1 PGELTRPLVEH
12 WIDDVVVVDEN
23 DVADAMVFLME
34 RAKLYVEGAG
44 AVGVAALAAGRI
56 TPSERGITCVILSGG
71 NVDLGVLPSLVRRH
85 ETRAGRRVIM
95 FARIDDR
102 PGALAS
108 LLTLVAERGAN
119 LIEVEHVREGVDL
132 HVRETGVQI
141 VLEVRGPEHADEV
154 LTAASDAGYAVA
166 DTSGR

>member
-1 PGELTRPLVEH
+1 
-12 WIDDVVVVDEN
+12 
-23 DVADAMVFLME
+23 M
-34 RAKLYVEGAG
+34 
-44 AVGVAALAAGRI
+44 
-56 TPSERGITCVILSGG
+56 ILSGG
-71 NVDLGVLPSLVRRH
+71 NVDLGVPPFVRRH
-85 ETRAGRRVIM
+85 ETRAVGAIM

-154 LTAASDAGYAVA
+154 LTAAADAGYAVA
-166 DTSGR
+166 DTSGRWSGAARGSARFRSMLEVVPTSAG

>member
-1 PGELTRPLVEH
+1 
-12 WIDDVVVVDEN
+12 
-23 DVADAMVFLME
+23 M
-34 RAKLYVEGAG
+34 
-44 AVGVAALAAGRI
+44 
-56 TPSERGITCVILSGG
+56 ILSGG

-85 ETRAGRRVIM
+85 ETRAGRHVIM

-154 LTAASDAGYAVA
+154 LTAAADAGYAVA